1 MLGLLLQSTTT
12 SENVMCANYFVF
24 DILLYRFKRNT
35 YQDYGNEGDDGY
47 IYDDGGYIYDENTRI
62 VEGYDADK
70 RPWMAYMI
78 IGSKIICGGAL
89 VNKKY

>member
-1 MLGLLLQSTTT
+1 
-12 SENVMCANYFVF
+12 MCANYFVF

-62 VEGYDADK
+62 VEGYVNHVCKATNLEHQILSRID
-70 RPWMAYMI
+70 I
-78 IGSKIICGGAL
+78 IRKQS
-89 VNKKY
+89 V